1 MLVFVCSLVEYE
13 SVYTVLQYTACLTV
27 GILSSSPYHRVALR
41 KREEGEGMTNASG
54 AFVRKRGRKGIPFFP
69 QEEEGSVKNT
79 WMYKV

>member
-1 MLVFVCSLVEYE
+1 MFVCSLVEYE

-27 GILSSSPYHRVALR
+27 GILTSSPYHRVALR
-41 KREEGEGMTNASG
+41 KREEGGRHDECVWCICEEERKEGDS
-54 AFVRKRGRKGIPFFP
+54 FLP